1 MLHREVFAGSLKTA
15 FHSNFL
21 LLIQAQTKEG
31 AGVLLAFGTE
41 NAQFGPGCQEPMRLS
56 FILPSWILDLTL
68 KVNWFHMAGQ
78 ILESICV
85 ASLISSCPLLV

>member
-1 MLHREVFAGSLKTA
+1 MSLLHRKLSAGSLKTA
-15 FHSNFL
+15 FHSTFL

-68 KVNWFHMAGQ
+68 KANWFHTAG
-78 ILESICV
+78 
-85 ASLISSCPLLV
+85 

>member
-1 MLHREVFAGSLKTA
+1 MSLLHRKLSAGSPKTA
-15 FHSNFL
+15 FHSNFF

-41 NAQFGPGCQEPMRLS
+41 NAQFGPGFQEPMRLS

-68 KVNWFHMAGQ
+68 KANWFHTAG
-78 ILESICV
+78 
-85 ASLISSCPLLV
+85 